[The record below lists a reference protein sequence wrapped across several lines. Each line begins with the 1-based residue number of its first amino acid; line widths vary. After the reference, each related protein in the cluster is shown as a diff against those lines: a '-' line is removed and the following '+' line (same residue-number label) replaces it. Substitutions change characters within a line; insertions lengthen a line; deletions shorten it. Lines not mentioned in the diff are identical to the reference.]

1 MAICRY
7 NNRIRIKNT
16 GEEMVSRFVV
26 VPAIPTETGSVR
38 NGARFYSSKELF
50 GFNIYD
56 NKEKCRL
63 SLHFPTRS
71 EAETVCELKNS
82 EQLFSSM
89 Y

>member
-1 MAICRY
+1 M
-7 NNRIRIKNT
+7 T
-16 GEEMVSRFVV
+16 SRFVV
-26 VPAIPTETGSVR
+26 VPAIPTETGSIR
-38 NGARFYSSKELF
+38 SGSRFYSSTVPS

-63 SLHFPTRS
+63 PLSFLTRA
-71 EAETVCELKNS
+71 EAETECEVKNS